1 MKNLYLIV
9 LLFTCGYTLAQG
21 NLQYNQTLLLSTTN
35 SANTLMGTVPAGKVW
50 KIEAF
55 GTSADGYNECR
66 FSFDGTNVAFRAG
79 SVYIYNASYTYAG
92 ESKNIWIPAGT
103 NIYAMSCSY
112 YRWVSV
118 VEFNIVP

>member
-9 LLFTCGYTLAQG
+9 LLFVCGYALAQG

>member
-1 MKNLYLIV
+1 MKSILFVCLLCLSKV
-9 LLFTCGYTLAQG
+9 LFSQG
-21 NLQYNQTLLLSTTN
+21 NLQYNQTLLLSTSN
-35 SANTLMGTVPAGKVW
+35 SATTLMGTVPAGKVW

-55 GTSADGYNECR
+55 GTSADGYSECR

-79 SVYIYNASYTYAG
+79 SVYIYNASYTYTS

-103 NIYAMSCSY
+103 SIFALSCSF